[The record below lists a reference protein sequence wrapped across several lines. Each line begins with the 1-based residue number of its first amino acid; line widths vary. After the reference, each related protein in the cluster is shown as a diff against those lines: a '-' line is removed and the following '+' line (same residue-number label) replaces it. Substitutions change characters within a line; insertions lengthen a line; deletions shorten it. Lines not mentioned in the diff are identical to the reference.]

1 MNKGLLII
9 KEITLYSVLVSIL
22 FVQEQLLAFLP
33 NIQLTFF
40 LIILYSK
47 VLKLRG
53 SILIVIVHVI
63 LDNLLNGSFTPI
75 IVVPML
81 LGYIQIPLIINLLL
95 KNAKKPL
102 ILALYSVLATIIYT
116 SMFLITN
123 WLILPINIVS
133 YIIADIPFT
142 LTLCICNFIVIL
154 VLYKPL
160 YKILDSLLI
169 KYEIKKSNLE
179 N

>member
-1 MNKGLLII
+1 MNNGLSII
-9 KEITLYSVLVSIL
+9 KEITLYAVLSSIL

-53 SILIVIVHVI
+53 TLLKVTIHVL
-63 LDNLLNGSFTPI
+63 LDNLLNGSLSVLTTI
-75 IVVPML
+75 PMFI
-81 LGYIQIPLIINLLL
+81 GYIQIPLIIQIFF
-95 KNAKKPL
+95 KNAKNPL
-102 ILALYSVLATIIYT
+102 ILASYSVLATIIYT

-169 KYEIKKSNLE
+169 KYEIKKAI
-179 N
+179 

>member
-1 MNKGLLII
+1 MNNGLSII
-9 KEITLYSVLVSIL
+9 KEITLYAVLSSIL

-75 IVVPML
+75 IVIPML
-81 LGYIQIPLIINLLL
+81 LGYIQIPLIINLIL

-102 ILALYSVLATIIYT
+102 ILASYSVLATIIY
-116 SMFLITN
+116 SILFLITN

-142 LTLCICNFIVIL
+142 LTLCISSFISIL
-154 VLYKPL
+154 LLYNPL
-160 YKILDSLLI
+160 YKVLNNLLI
-169 KYEIKKSNLE
+169 KYKIQKNNLE

>member
-1 MNKGLLII
+1 MNNGLSII
-9 KEITLYSVLVSIL
+9 KEITLYAVLSSIL

-53 SILIVIVHVI
+53 TLLIVTIHVL
-63 LDNLLNGSFTPI
+63 LDNLLNGSLSVLTTI
-75 IVVPML
+75 PMFI
-81 LGYIQIPLIINLLL
+81 GYIQIPLIIQIFF

-102 ILALYSVLATIIYT
+102 FLASYGVLASIIY
-116 SMFLITN
+116 SFSFLITN

-142 LTLCICNFIVIL
+142 LTLCISSFISIL
-154 VLYKPL
+154 LLYNPL
-160 YKILDSLLI
+160 YKVLNNLLI
-169 KYEIKKSNLE
+169 KYKIQKSNLE

>member
-9 KEITLYSVLVSIL
+9 KEITLYSVLTSIL

-53 SILIVIVHVI
+53 SILIVILHVV

-75 IVVPML
+75 IVIPML

-95 KNAKKPL
+95 KNVKKPL
-102 ILALYSVLATIIYT
+102 ILASYSVLVTIIY
-116 SMFLITN
+116 SILFLIAN

-142 LTLCICNFIVIL
+142 LVMCVCNFIVIF
-154 VLYKPL
+154 VLYTPL
-160 YKILDSLLI
+160 YKVLNNLLI
-169 KYEIKKSNLE
+169 KYKIKKSNLE

>member
-9 KEITLYSVLVSIL
+9 KEITLYSVLASIL

-75 IVVPML
+75 IVIPML
-81 LGYIQIPLIINLLL
+81 LGYIQIPLIIQTFF

-102 ILALYSVLATIIYT
+102 ILASYSVLATIIY
-116 SMFLITN
+116 SILFLITN

-169 KYEIKKSNLE
+169 KYEIKKTI
-179 N
+179 